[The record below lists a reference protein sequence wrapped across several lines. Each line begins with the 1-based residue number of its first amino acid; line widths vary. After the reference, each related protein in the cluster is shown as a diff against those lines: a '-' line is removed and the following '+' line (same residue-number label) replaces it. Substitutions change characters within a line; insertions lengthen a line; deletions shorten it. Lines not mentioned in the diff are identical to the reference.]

1 MASGVGKWVKGGV
14 GSSTEPESR
23 KRLGGLHECVE
34 AGRGAWWSAG
44 WQAQVRENFDD
55 HRGIFDGSNNR
66 QGAAALRTGGSD
78 NAFLHRLS

>member
-1 MASGVGKWVKGGV
+1 MESGVGKWVKGGV

-55 HRGIFDGSNNR
+55 HRGVLDGR
-66 QGAAALRTGGSD
+66 EEGQRPAALWAGGEID
-78 NAFLHRLS
+78 GEDAFE